1 MKNVSKY
8 LSIIYFF
15 LIVCGAGLGF
25 AFRNVTETSKLPN
38 LISILGLGLDFIGI
52 VLISDQF
59 LKINKKYKNIQEIVL
74 GSVLGLPFMLTIGGG
89 LYAAIGFPFGYN
101 YSELWSKSIGF
112 VTLYIGCAL
121 YGIDSIT
128 DEFKLNILNSVRS
141 RSNFYGWFILLSG
154 IVLQIYASV
163 LQLVN

>member
-1 MKNVSKY
+1 MKNFSKY

-15 LIVCGAGLGF
+15 LIICGVGLAF

-38 LISILGLGLDFIGI
+38 LISILGLGLDFIGV

-89 LYAAIGFPFGYN
+89 IYAVIGFPFGYK

-112 VTLYIGCAL
+112 VTLYWLC
-121 YGIDSIT
+121 
-128 DEFKLNILNSVRS
+128 
-141 RSNFYGWFILLSG
+141 
-154 IVLQIYASV
+154 
-163 LQLVN
+163 LVWNRFNNR